1 MIQNRRYRQSYNQV
15 SLWNKVCQLLSCCRQ
30 PCMCSVVAI
39 MITGNWLAKAIFTLL
54 RVNIAF
60 APAWKPYRIGLL
72 FTHKNGDFGA
82 ISVTG
87 RSCAVPSSRLKSHI
101 LDRCSHCR
109 TKSIRSF
116 VRSFFRL
123 FVRLFVRSVARSLAH
138 SFTHSLTQ
146 FAQFTQL
153 SNSATFRINVKNNST
168 VKLLEKIQQIVLQKS
183 SFVLVLIHFP
193 VEADINRTVSSRSA
207 FITEFKQ
214 VKFKVYSWRRL
225 CLDKVFTSES

>member
-1 MIQNRRYRQSYNQV
+1 MIQNRRYRQCYNKI

-101 LDRCSHCR
+101 WNRCSQCR

-116 VRSFFRL
+116 VRSL
-123 FVRLFVRSVARSLAH
+123 ARSLARSLIH
-138 SFTHSLTQ
+138 SLTHSLTQ

-183 SFVLVLIHFP
+183 SFVLVLINFP

-207 FITEFKQ
+207 FISEFKQ

-225 CLDKVFTSES
+225 CLDKVFTSVS